1 MKLHERE
8 KLTRE
13 ASASLKESM
22 IAWAKQY
29 SERLT
34 FAEEIKIVTSELSD
48 WILGMTKYAI
58 RDERHGDTSKP
69 GGLACLAIFFVLA
82 LAATGCDVNVYTT
95 PAPAYPTAQ
104 PRPLPPARTVCYP
117 SGQCVCYGYPCRGP
131 DAYRRPVYSGSYP
144 QSARPRP
151 VHRPHTHG
159 PNCHH
164 GQPST
169 GGPARP
175 RPQAKPAKRGP
186 APRSKVRARP
196 APSRKGTPKKARSHA
211 PR

>member
-29 SERLT
+29 GERLT

-48 WILGMTKYAI
+48 WILVLTKYAI

-69 GGLACLAIFFVLA
+69 GGLACLAIFVLA

-95 PAPAYPTAQ
+95 PAPTYPTAQ
-104 PRPLPPARTVCYP
+104 ARPLPPARTVCYP

-144 QSARPRP
+144 GPVRPARPA
-151 VHRPHTHG
+151 HTHG
-159 PNCHH
+159 PHCHH
-164 GQPST
+164 PHPST

-175 RPQAKPAKRGP
+175 RPQAQPAKRGP
-186 APRSKVRARP
+186 APRSKSRARP
-196 APSRKGTPKKARSHA
+196 APQRTSIPKKARAHA